1 MIWRHMFEVFD
12 AISPHAI
19 HGWNEKE
26 VGSACTLCT
35 LSSLYV
41 HYALTG
47 PSNVS
52 LT

>member
-1 MIWRHMFEVFD
+1 MIWRHIFEIFD

-26 VGSACTLCT
+26 VWEVQ
-35 LSSLYV
+35 V
-41 HYALTG
+41 HYPHNALLTAW
-47 PSNVS
+47 SVLIVS